1 MEDHV
6 EYAMAIGTPVVA
18 AAYGARFLPQTFL
31 IRHDGTILSRTFGIR
46 DKASLDGDVRK
57 ATLLLLPSR
66 STLRDTGGVIL

>member
-1 MEDHV
+1 M
-6 EYAMAIGTPVVA
+6 VA

-57 ATLLLLPSR
+57 ATLLLPSR